1 MLATVA
7 TVNPAWP
14 VDRPSGVCVGLIIYK
29 KTVGGWSRVRRQKHS
44 SLKLRLLLLTKTKHS
59 NLYLF
64 LLKPPTFCF
73 LFSTFPSPNPLP
85 FYPSPL
91 FSKFHGPLLTPSTN
105 DLFLFPSSLSIPL
118 HLPTRPSKDP
128 AHEEHHRSCRKKHFH
143 KLPSDRLPILLHQLV
158 QGGAPASWQPSPGE
172 LHSLQ
177 FCLKLRRITTMISPD
192 IFFIQRCKMSICIL
206 WFRCLSRPCTVY
218 SIRPLIMHSFDSFC
232 NHITYMYYKIHD
244 YLYWKWLNCCMAHF
258 LGTRQQR
265 GRPSSPWLSSFKISE
280 MEQNYLLEFKLFYKV
295 LNGKSGWYISEFD
308 LKVFYFQHF

>member
-1 MLATVA
+1 MIKSQTAETFR
-7 TVNPAWP
+7 NCAW
-14 VDRPSGVCVGLIIYK
+14 VWGN
-29 KTVGGWSRVRRQKHS
+29 S
-44 SLKLRLLLLTKTKHS
+44 SLKLRLLLLTKAKHS
-59 NLYLF
+59 NLYLV
-64 LLKPPTFCF
+64 LLKPPTFYF

-158 QGGAPASWQPSPGE
+158 QGGASASWQPSPGE

-192 IFFIQRCKMSICIL
+192 IFFLQRCKMSICIL
-206 WFRCLSRPCTVY
+206 WFRCLFRPCTVY
-218 SIRPLIMHSFDSFC
+218 SVHPLIMHSFDSFC
-232 NHITYMYYKIHD
+232 NHVTYMYYKIHG
-244 YLYWKWLNCCMAHF
+244 YLFPKMIKF
-258 LGTRQQR
+258 LHGSLFGNQAAERKTLIFLTVVFQ
-265 GRPSSPWLSSFKISE
+265 SFKIA
-280 MEQNYLLEFKLFYKV
+280 KK
-295 LNGKSGWYISEFD
+295 
-308 LKVFYFQHF
+308 YF